1 MTDHANPPQDDL
13 FDRGLASPQP
23 PRRARPRRPLPASG
37 IDGASVSLKIGRTS
51 VMLYAN
57 RYRKPT
63 GGLPGCSEQVYL
75 GSFSVHATE
84 IPSAFLALLRQATSG
99 RPERYRALVER
110 LEQRVLAPARQ
121 RHAEQ
126 LRQQQRDHTL
136 GLLGFAQQQLQAV
149 GGVPN
154 AAAHLAVPEVRAA
167 VTQVVHSA
175 QRLQVMPEVAFPGTG
190 LETGDTHALASSTA
204 SGAEPVEAPAE
215 ANDAESPEERLQM
228 LLMRINSACQE
239 ISSMMPEA
247 AKQFRRGY
255 PFQEHTVE
263 LVRQLWFNSS
273 DAIAALNG
281 RGQLK
286 RPKVWE
292 TLRAEVLSGA
302 PSPQTP
308 EASCGVPSGSPHGTP
323 ADAPAKTLPGA
334 PEC

>member
-13 FDRGLASPQP
+13 FDCGLASPRP
-23 PRRARPRRPLPASG
+23 PQGTRPRRPLPASG

-63 GGLPGCSEQVYL
+63 GGRPGCSEQVYL
-75 GSFSVHATE
+75 GSFSVHVTE
-84 IPSAFLALLRQATSG
+84 IPPAFLALLRQATSG
-99 RPERYRALVER
+99 RPERYQTLVER

-126 LRQQQRDHTL
+126 LRQQQRDHIL

-149 GGVPN
+149 GDVPD
-154 AAAHLAVPEVRAA
+154 AAVHLAAPEVRGT

-215 ANDAESPEERLQM
+215 ANDAESPEERLQV

-292 TLRAEVLSGA
+292 SLRSEVLTRIA
-302 PSPQTP
+302 
-308 EASCGVPSGSPHGTP
+308 
-323 ADAPAKTLPGA
+323 
-334 PEC
+334 

>member
-1 MTDHANPPQDDL
+1 M
-13 FDRGLASPQP
+13 
-23 PRRARPRRPLPASG
+23 
-37 IDGASVSLKIGRTS
+37 SLKIGRTS
-51 VMLYAN
+51 VMLYRNEYLKPSGN
-57 RYRKPT
+57 R
-63 GGLPGCSEQVYL
+63 PGCSVQEYL

-84 IPSAFLALLRQATSG
+84 IPPAFDVLLRQATSG
-99 RPERYRALVER
+99 RPERYQALVER

-121 RHAEQ
+121 RHAKQ
-126 LRQQQRDHTL
+126 LRQQQRDHIL

-149 GGVPN
+149 GDVPH
-154 AAAHLAVPEVRAA
+154 AAAHLTAPEVLGA

-175 QRLQVMPEVAFPGTG
+175 QRLQVMPDAIFARTG
-190 LETGDTHALASSTA
+190 PETGDTPALTSSTA
-204 SGAEPVEAPAE
+204 SGTEPVEAPAE

-228 LLMRINSACQE
+228 LLMRINGACQE

-255 PFQEHTVE
+255 PFQDHTVE

-292 TLRAEVLSGA
+292 SLRAEVLAGA

-308 EASCGVPSGSPHGTP
+308 EASCGVPPGSPHGTP
-323 ADAPAKTLPGA
+323 ADAPAKTLSGA
-334 PEC
+334 PE

>member
-1 MTDHANPPQDDL
+1 MTHHTNPPLHDR
-13 FDRGLASPQP
+13 FDSGLASPLP
-23 PRRARPRRPLPASG
+23 PQHACSTPGRSAPA

-51 VMLYAN
+51 VMLYRNEYLKPAGN
-57 RYRKPT
+57 R
-63 GGLPGCSEQVYL
+63 PGCSVQDYL

-84 IPSAFLALLRQATSG
+84 IPPAFDALLRRATSG
-99 RPERYRALVER
+99 RPERYRALLER
-110 LEQRVLAPARQ
+110 LEERVLAPARR

-126 LRQQQRDHTL
+126 LRQQQHDHIL

-149 GGVPN
+149 S
-154 AAAHLAVPEVRAA
+154 AVPDPLTHLVAAEVRDA
-167 VTQVVHSA
+167 VAQVVHSA
-175 QRLQVMPEVAFPGTG
+175 QQLQVMPGTAFPATSP
-190 LETGDTHALASSTA
+190 EAGDTPARESNTA
-204 SGAEPVEAPAE
+204 SGVAPVEPPDEAP
-215 ANDAESPEERLQM
+215 DVKTPEERLQA
-228 LLMRINSACQE
+228 LLMRINGACQE

-255 PFQEHTVE
+255 PFQDQTVE

-308 EASCGVPSGSPHGTP
+308 EASCCVPPGSPHGTP
-323 ADAPAKTLPGA
+323 ADAPAKTLSGA
-334 PEC
+334 PE

>member
-13 FDRGLASPQP
+13 FDCGLDSPQP

-51 VMLYAN
+51 VMLYRNEYLKPSGN
-57 RYRKPT
+57 R
-63 GGLPGCSEQVYL
+63 PGCSVQEYL

-84 IPSAFLALLRQATSG
+84 IPPAFDALLRQATSG

-126 LRQQQRDHTL
+126 LRRHQREHVL
-136 GLLGFAQQQLQAV
+136 GLLGFAQQQLHAV
-149 GGVPN
+149 GDVPD
-154 AAAHLAVPEVRAA
+154 AAAHLAAPEVLGA

-175 QRLQVMPEVAFPGTG
+175 QRLQVMPGAVFPGTG
-190 LETGDTHALASSTA
+190 LETGDTPARASSTA
-204 SGAEPVEAPAE
+204 SGADPVEAPEAE
-215 ANDAESPEERLQM
+215 DEVASPEERLQM
-228 LLMRINSACQE
+228 LLMRINSACHE

-255 PFQEHTVE
+255 PFQEHTVD

-292 TLRAEVLSGA
+292 SLRAEVLTRIA
-302 PSPQTP
+302 
-308 EASCGVPSGSPHGTP
+308 
-323 ADAPAKTLPGA
+323 
-334 PEC
+334 

>member
-1 MTDHANPPQDDL
+1 MTDHANPFQDGL
-13 FDRGLASPQP
+13 FDCGLASPQP
-23 PRRARPRRPLPASG
+23 PRSARPRRPLPASA
-37 IDGASVSLKIGRTS
+37 IEGASVSLKIGRTS

-75 GSFSVHATE
+75 GSFSVHAIE
-84 IPSAFLALLRQATSG
+84 IPPAFLALLRQATSG
-99 RPERYRALVER
+99 HPERYRALVER

-126 LRQQQRDHTL
+126 LRQQQRDDIL

-149 GGVPN
+149 GDVPD
-154 AAAHLAVPEVRAA
+154 AAAHLAVPEVLGA

-190 LETGDTHALASSTA
+190 LEPGDTPALSSRTA
-204 SGAEPVEAPAE
+204 SGADPVEAPE
-215 ANDAESPEERLQM
+215 AVDNAESPEERLQM

-247 AKQFRRGY
+247 AKQFRRGH
-255 PFQEHTVE
+255 PFQEQTVE

-292 TLRAEVLSGA
+292 SLRAEVLTRIA
-302 PSPQTP
+302 
-308 EASCGVPSGSPHGTP
+308 
-323 ADAPAKTLPGA
+323 
-334 PEC
+334 

>member
-1 MTDHANPPQDDL
+1 M
-13 FDRGLASPQP
+13 
-23 PRRARPRRPLPASG
+23 
-37 IDGASVSLKIGRTS
+37 SLKIGRTS
-51 VMLYAN
+51 VMLYRNEYLKPSGN
-57 RYRKPT
+57 R
-63 GGLPGCSEQVYL
+63 PGCSVQEYL

-126 LRQQQRDHTL
+126 LRQQQRDHIL

-154 AAAHLAVPEVRAA
+154 AATHLAVPEVRAA

-175 QRLQVMPEVAFPGTG
+175 QRLQVMPDTVFAGTG
-190 LETGDTHALASSTA
+190 PETGDTPALASSTA
-204 SGAEPVEAPAE
+204 SGTEPVEAPE
-215 ANDAESPEERLQM
+215 AVDEVASPEERLQM
-228 LLMRINSACQE
+228 LLMRINGACQE

-247 AKQFRRGY
+247 AKQFRRGH
-255 PFQEHTVE
+255 PFQDQTVE

-273 DAIAALNG
+273 DAIASLNG

-292 TLRAEVLSGA
+292 SLRTEVLTRIA
-302 PSPQTP
+302 
-308 EASCGVPSGSPHGTP
+308 
-323 ADAPAKTLPGA
+323 
-334 PEC
+334 

>member
-13 FDRGLASPQP
+13 FDCGLDSPQP
-23 PRRARPRRPLPASG
+23 PRRARPRRPLPASA
-37 IDGASVSLKIGRTS
+37 IEGASVSLKIGRTS

-84 IPSAFLALLRQATSG
+84 IPTAFLALLRQATSG
-99 RPERYRALVER
+99 RPERYRALLER

-126 LRQQQRDHTL
+126 LRQQQRDHIL

-154 AAAHLAVPEVRAA
+154 AAAHLAVSEVRAA

-175 QRLQVMPEVAFPGTG
+175 QRLQVMPEVSFPGTG
-190 LETGDTHALASSTA
+190 LETDDTPALASSTA
-204 SGAEPVEAPAE
+204 SGTEPVEAPKAVDE
-215 ANDAESPEERLQM
+215 VASPEERLQM
-228 LLMRINSACQE
+228 LLMRINGACQE

-247 AKQFRRGY
+247 ARQFRRGY
-255 PFQEHTVE
+255 PFQDHTVD
-263 LVRQLWFNSS
+263 LVRQLWFSTS
-273 DAIAALNG
+273 DAIVALNG

-286 RPKVWE
+286 RPKMWDA
-292 TLRAEVLSGA
+292 LRAELA
-302 PSPQTP
+302 
-308 EASCGVPSGSPHGTP
+308 
-323 ADAPAKTLPGA
+323 TLPTA
-334 PEC
+334 QAVHPNMDQESSSICHQKTI